1 MIEFNIPDEWN
12 NRSSRLAEIPC
23 NITGNCHFRGS
34 SKADE
39 NSLVHEQTTSR
50 SLKHGGNST
59 LSTMTNTIIVTTSQ
73 VKFTYEI
80 NVPYNTSILQQM
92 PRLNEEFEIF
102 LNQSLVEAAIQ
113 VMYMASLLG
122 ASTTRCTPKDGLH
135 ICAVASANLIL
146 AQNGNTTTTFQKVD
160 LDAKSGE
167 SIDVSFP
174 ISSQQVQFIILNR
187 LFFYM
192 QHRKDDTAEVSLIT
206 PVPTSTN
213 LILQFTSNG
222 NKTITTM
229 SQQDIEWLEMCAT
242 SFIQQYITNSG
253 ITSSIIPPTTF
264 TLVSNQTECPGDWR
278 QDFPAIG
285 SEVEGKNVTSSKK
298 LYVNLFVAGQYNALL
313 QSNSDFDLAVKK
325 LFQDKNDLLLKTL
338 RWSKMN
344 HDNGLNAT
352 KTTPSLFYDIQSIFL
367 INPAPEVKAAISIY
381 EKPHLSTSTELV
393 WFSFSVFC
401 AVSVLILL
409 FGLNI
414 KVRAVNNIRK
424 KIRVDSEK
432 KVEDNNYPSEKYDE
446 PISMNHDLE
455 QTISEEEKRP
465 LSPKQEAESPEN
477 NRWSFSETIRT
488 NSSSKTPRSP
498 NPSKDETV
506 TNPSLFS
513 RQSSSMG
520 SSNIR
525 KRLSMSGLDS
535 LQLLPVMKM
544 DFSPNGFDSDT

>member
-1 MIEFNIPDEWN
+1 MIEITIPDEWD
-12 NRSSRLAEIPC
+12 NRTSGLAETPC

-34 SKADE
+34 SKADDF
-39 NSLVHEQTTSR
+39 SLVHEQTTRR
-50 SLKHGGNST
+50 SLKNVSNAT
-59 LSTMTNTIIVTTSQ
+59 LSTMTNTNIATTTQ

-92 PRLNEEFEIF
+92 PRLNDEFEIF
-102 LNQSLVEAAIQ
+102 LNQSLVDAAIQ
-113 VMYMASLLG
+113 VVYMASLLG

-146 AQNGNTTTTFQKVD
+146 AQNGNATTTIQKID

-174 ISSQQVQFIILNR
+174 LSSQQVQFIILNR
-187 LFFYM
+187 LFFYT
-192 QHRKDDTAEVSLIT
+192 QNRKDDTAEVSLLT

-213 LILQFTSNG
+213 LILQFTTNSNQ
-222 NKTITTM
+222 TITTM
-229 SQQDIEWLEMCAT
+229 SQKDIEWLEMCAT

-264 TLVSNQTECPGDWR
+264 TLVSNKTECPGDWMK
-278 QDFPAIG
+278 DFPAIG
-285 SEVEGKNVTSSKK
+285 SEVEGKNVASSKK

-313 QSNSDFDLAVKK
+313 QSNSNFDLAVKK
-325 LFQDKNDLLLKTL
+325 LFQDKNDLLLQTL
-338 RWSKMN
+338 RWSNMN
-344 HDNGLNAT
+344 HYDGLKAT

-367 INPAPEVKAAISIY
+367 VNPASEVKAAISIY
-381 EKPHLSTSTELV
+381 EKPHLSKPTELV
-393 WFSFSVFC
+393 WFSFSIFC
-401 AVSVLILL
+401 AASLLILL
-409 FGLNI
+409 FALNI
-414 KVRAVNNIRK
+414 KIRAVNKIRK
-424 KIRVDSEK
+424 KIRVESEK
-432 KVEDNNYPSEKYDE
+432 NVENNNYPSEKYDE
-446 PISMNHDLE
+446 PVSMKHDLKK
-455 QTISEEEKRP
+455 TISEEERLP

-477 NRWSFSETIRT
+477 SRWSFSETIRA
-488 NSSSKTPRSP
+488 NSSLKTPCSP
-498 NPSKDETV
+498 KPSKDEMV
-506 TNPSLFS
+506 SNLSLFS
-513 RQSSSMG
+513 RQSSSIG